1 MWYTGENDAG
11 PESRR
16 VAFATRCMLFVLR
29 LLLQTGALLV
39 PLLEH
44 VRFCSLMAGAQAAP
58 NIISAT
64 CTVQNCV
71 STLKGTS

>member
-1 MWYTGENDAG
+1 
-11 PESRR
+11 
-16 VAFATRCMLFVLR
+16 MLFVLR